1 MNEQHRKEMLA
12 EFVRF
17 LKERGVFTIYVR
29 YVNKSYGY
37 YRLFEKYLKIAN
49 TFNANE
55 KAIGRGLIINAFSWN
70 KTKEG
75 HEFWLNLHN
84 EWSSFVDMRYPKYE

>member
-37 YRLFEKYLKIAN
+37 YRFFERYVNIDNAN
-49 TFNANE
+49 TNANTV
-55 KAIGRGLIINAFSWN
+55 KAIGRGLILNAFSWN
-70 KTKEG
+70 QTKEG
-75 HEFWLNLHN
+75 QNIW
-84 EWSSFVDMRYPKYE
+84 DMQRMCQKRNIRKFL

>member
-17 LKERGVFTIYVR
+17 LKERCAFTTYVR
-29 YVNKSYGY
+29 YVNESYGY
-37 YRLFEKYLKIAN
+37 YRFFERYVN
-49 TFNANE
+49 TANANA

-75 HEFWLNLHN
+75 HEFWFNLHN
-84 EWSSFVDMRYPKYE
+84 EWSSFVDMKYPKYE

>member
-17 LKERGVFTIYVR
+17 LKERGVFTAYVR
-29 YVNKSYGY
+29 YVNETYGY
-37 YRLFEKYLKIAN
+37 YRFFEKYVNIGDTTAN
-49 TFNANE
+49 AA
-55 KAIGRGLIINAFSWN
+55 KAIGRGLIVNAFGWD

-75 HEFWLNLHN
+75 REFWFNLHN
-84 EWSSFVDMRYPKYE
+84 EWLNFVDMKYPKYE